1 METYDA
7 VVLGGGSA
15 AETVAMALVRNGK
28 SVAVVEERLVGGEC
42 PYFACMP
49 SKAML
54 HSAEIRHQIAAAQAA
69 GAVSHPLGLDDG
81 RVAYRV
87 AAARRHEIADRLDD
101 SGRVRE
107 LQELGIA
114 VHRGRGRI
122 VRPGVVEI
130 DGRAIGWIDLVIAVG
145 SAVDIPEIEGLDRKA
160 TWTSEDV
167 YTATELPDSVIV
179 LGGGPVGCETA
190 QMLARFGSKVTIVQR
205 APRLI
210 PEEEPAVAAALA
222 DVFRQD
228 AIDVRL
234 GGKVVRA
241 ELRGDAAVFLSDG
254 TRLTATRLVVATG
267 RSPRLEGLGLE
278 TLNIRPGGGGF
289 LEVDERCRVRGQAHV
304 WAAGDITG
312 IALYTHAAK
321 YQGRVIAANLLGR
334 EARAD
339 YRAIPRG
346 VYTEPAVACVGLSS
360 DKARERGHDV
370 ATASMEVRHTARAD
384 ATGLKSGQLV
394 LVADR
399 WQRTLIGAAA
409 IGPHAEEWIGEAV
422 LAIRAQITIDVL
434 ADVVHAF
441 PTFSETY
448 EPPLQELAALMASS
462 KK

>member
-1 METYDA
+1 M
-7 VVLGGGSA
+7 
-15 AETVAMALVRNGK
+15 
-28 SVAVVEERLVGGEC
+28 
-42 PYFACMP
+42 
-49 SKAML
+49 
-54 HSAEIRHQIAAAQAA
+54 
-69 GAVSHPLGLDDG
+69 
-81 RVAYRV
+81 
-87 AAARRHEIADRLDD
+87 
-101 SGRVRE
+101 
-107 LQELGIA
+107 
-114 VHRGRGRI
+114 
-122 VRPGVVEI
+122 
-130 DGRAIGWIDLVIAVG
+130 
-145 SAVDIPEIEGLDRKA
+145 
-160 TWTSEDV
+160 
-167 YTATELPDSVIV
+167 
-179 LGGGPVGCETA
+179 
-190 QMLARFGSKVTIVQR
+190 
-205 APRLI
+205 
-210 PEEEPAVAAALA
+210 AAALA

-267 RSPRLEGLGLE
+267 RSPRTEGLGLE

-312 IALYTHAAK
+312 VALYTHAAK

-360 DKARERGHDV
+360 HKATERGHDV
-370 ATASMEVRHTARAD
+370 VTASMEVRHTARAD
-384 ATGLKSGQLV
+384 ATGLKAGWLV

-399 WQRTLIGAAA
+399 RPRTLIGAAA

-434 ADVVHAF
+434 TDVVHAF

-448 EPPLQELAALMASS
+448 EPPLQELAAMMDGGR
-462 KK
+462 